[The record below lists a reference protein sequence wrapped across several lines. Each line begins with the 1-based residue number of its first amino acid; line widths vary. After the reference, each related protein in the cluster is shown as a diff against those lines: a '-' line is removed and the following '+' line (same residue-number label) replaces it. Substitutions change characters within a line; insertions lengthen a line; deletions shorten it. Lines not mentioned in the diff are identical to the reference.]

1 MFDLARLVTDLEY
14 DCQSFQYTDDGEVME
29 ILRAQAKDVNLI
41 APLFDAYRQFY
52 KAPSD
57 IKASRQFIF
66 ERLTNHESVIFL
78 AMDDV
83 RALGFVQLYPL
94 FASVALQSLWL
105 LNDLYVDPSAR
116 KQGVGERLMKHAEQF
131 AQETGS
137 RGIFLRTATN
147 NYPAQQLYEKCGW
160 VRDDEFYRYD
170 RILK

>member
-1 MFDLARLVTDLEY
+1 
-14 DCQSFQYTDDGEVME
+14 ME
-29 ILRAQAKDVNLI
+29 IIRAQAKDIDIL

-57 IKASRQFIF
+57 IEASRRFIS
-66 ERLTNHESVIFL
+66 ERLTNDESVIFL
-78 AMDDV
+78 AMDGE

-105 LNDLYVDPSAR
+105 LNDIFVDPSAR

-131 AQETGS
+131 ALDTGS
-137 RGIFLRTATN
+137 RGLFLRTATD

-160 VRDDEFYRYD
+160 VRDEKFYRYD
-170 RILK
+170 RIVR